1 LFIYSSLL
9 LLATLQIIAQAFFPK
24 FYHQEMTLH
33 KLARELRDYRGL
45 HLILREGIFGEVDS
59 YTADAWHR
67 RLDVM
72 CHDVSENGGIH
83 PPKDGKMCYVIFMG
97 NMMIHKWMWGVFY
110 QVLPGFPLNSQT
122 NPDGQGWRR
131 FPELVTHI

>member
-1 LFIYSSLL
+1 
-9 LLATLQIIAQAFFPK
+9 
-24 FYHQEMTLH
+24 MTLH

-83 PPKDGKMCYVIFMG
+83 PPKDGMMCYVIFMG

-110 QVLPGFPLNSQT
+110 QVLPGFSPKFSDKPRWPRMEKVSRAGDAYIKAKDRLQ
-122 NPDGQGWRR
+122 
-131 FPELVTHI
+131 